1 MRTSICFATLIGIS
15 CMGCQAPPT
24 AEEFEHQTLAFI
36 RDGSATREQIML
48 KLGVPESQ
56 FENGRIFAYRVCPDP
71 MAGVVNYARGSA
83 SFDPVDAGRTVWQA
97 GQYSLIL
104 VFDDRGLLIR
114 HSVVSV
120 HLSP

>member
-1 MRTSICFATLIGIS
+1 MKAAICFATLIGIS
-15 CMGCQAPPT
+15 CVGCQAPLT
-24 AEEFEHQTLAFI
+24 AGEFEHQTLAFV
-36 RDGSATREQIML
+36 RDGSATREEIML

-71 MAGVVNYARGSA
+71 KAGVVNYARSPA
-83 SFDPVDAGRTVWQA
+83 PLDPVDAGRTVWKP

-120 HLSP
+120 RSSP